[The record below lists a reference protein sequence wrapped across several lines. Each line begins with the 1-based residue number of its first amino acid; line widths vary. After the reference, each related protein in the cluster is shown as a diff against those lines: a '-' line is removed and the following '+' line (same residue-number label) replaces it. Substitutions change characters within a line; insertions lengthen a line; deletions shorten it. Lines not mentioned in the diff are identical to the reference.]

1 MGDRYRDAGV
11 NIEEARRAV
20 DLIAQAA
27 ATTATPAV
35 IGGVGGFGSLF
46 RFDPS
51 THPDPVLVASTDGVG
66 TKLKVAI
73 ELGRYDSI
81 GIDLVHHCIN
91 DIAVQGA
98 DPLFF
103 LDYLAVGRLHAT
115 VAAEI
120 VTGIANACAASGVAL
135 VGGETAELPDL
146 YHGDDFDLAGF
157 IVGVVARA
165 DVIDGAGVRAG
176 DVLLGLPSS
185 GLHTNGYSLARR
197 VFSEDDWAR
206 SAPGLQRTIGEELLE
221 PHRSYLDE
229 IRILRR
235 ALRAAGGDALAFAHI
250 TGGGWVDN
258 IPRTLPSEL
267 GVEVELGIVAGAAH
281 LQPDPGARRCRR
293 RRDGAHL
300 QPRDR
305 PHLRRAARA
314 GAGRPGGPA
323 RGPPG
328 GHRRPRRPRVGP
340 RLVRLAD
347 ATRRPRLRPRLEP
360 RGGARRRR

>member
-1 MGDRYRDAGV
+1 M
-11 NIEEARRAV
+11 
-20 DLIAQAA
+20 
-27 ATTATPAV
+27 

-66 TKLKVAI
+66 TKLKLAI
-73 ELGRYDSI
+73 ALGRYDSI

-103 LDYLAVGRLHAT
+103 LDYLAVGRLRAE

-146 YHGDDFDLAGF
+146 YQGEDFDLAGF

-165 DVIDGAGVRAG
+165 DVIDGSDVRAG

-206 SAPGLQRTIGEELLE
+206 SAR
-221 PHRSYLDE
+221 
-229 IRILRR
+229 
-235 ALRAAGGDALAFAHI
+235 
-250 TGGGWVDN
+250 
-258 IPRTLPSEL
+258 
-267 GVEVELGIVAGAAH
+267 
-281 LQPDPGARRCRR
+281 PGAHDRR
-293 RRDGAHL
+293 G
-300 QPRDR
+300 
-305 PHLRRAARA
+305 AARA
-314 GAGRPGGPA
+314 ASVVSRRDPHPAAGA
-323 RGPPG
+323 
-328 GHRRPRRPRVGP
+328 
-340 RLVRLAD
+340 
-347 ATRRPRLRPRLEP
+347 
-360 RGGARRRR
+360 ARRRRRRAGLRAHHRRRLDRQHPAHPAA